1 MKLKE
6 LNEFN
11 DVWYTEMQ
19 KADRY
24 ILDPEIE
31 IMQID
36 GKWYIDEI

>member
-1 MKLKE
+1 MKLKN
-6 LNEFN
+6 LNEFD
-11 DVWYTEMQ
+11 DVWYTETQ

-31 IMQID
+31 IIQID